1 MKQMKT
7 LKQIFKLLILTV
19 IMSSFSQCSS
29 AQKLQKEAP
38 TTFGNIYC
46 KQWVSGM
53 ADGPS
58 GMDIFIEVK
67 DSEFQPDSV
76 YFREKVAK
84 LNKHSQKEGV
94 FVGRFTSPSTQK
106 KDIVMNSDS
115 KAEYGNKMP
124 EKPIK
129 ISFDLAHNECV
140 ISYEANGK
148 TKYYKIT
155 NVAEIQMVE
164 VPMSP
169 VPNNN

>member
-1 MKQMKT
+1 MKT

-29 AQKLQKEAP
+29 AQKLQKESP

-53 ADGPS
+53 VDGPS
-58 GMDIFIEVK
+58 GMDIFIEIK
-67 DSEFQPDSV
+67 DLEFQPDSV
-76 YFREKVAK
+76 YFREKVTK
-84 LNKHSQKEGV
+84 LNKHSQEEGV
-94 FVGRFTSPSTQK
+94 YVGRFTSLSTQK
-106 KDIVMNSDS
+106 QDIVISSDS

-129 ISFDLAHNECV
+129 TPFELAHNECV
-140 ISYEANGK
+140 ISYNVNGK
-148 TKYYKIT
+148 TKYYKLT

-169 VPNNN
+169 VSNNN